1 MSGQPSRQPPS
12 HPARPIIPATMPSS
26 KNRKQPI
33 GHGVGGSIADF
44 HSAAPVFGSRL
55 LVRVPPSFVV
65 GIAFSSILLGCQPHC
80 WTKVQRGQTKRR
92 ILRRGAAPSHR
103 ESVSGSGSGQEGA
116 AEKRGKRGKRG
127 KGGNK
132 TKAIALQTRLHA
144 WNHIS
149 TSRRTSNTHALKKEL
164 RKKPYLLHYV
174 HQRSRLPPSKYSTTQ
189 TRAKSTSCEMSC

>member
-33 GHGVGGSIADF
+33 GHGVSGSIADF

-55 LVRVPPSFVV
+55 LVRVPPVLCGWDFLFFHFARLSATV
-65 GIAFSSILLGCQPHC
+65 GQKYRG
-80 WTKVQRGQTKRR
+80 GQTKRR
-92 ILRRGAAPSHR
+92 ISRQGASHAAPSHR
-103 ESVSGSGSGQEGA
+103 ESVSGSGSGQERA
-116 AEKRGKRGKRG
+116 AGKRG

-149 TSRRTSNTHALKKEL
+149 TLRRTSNTHTLKKEL
-164 RKKPYLLHYV
+164 KKKPYLLHYV
-174 HQRSRLPPSKYSTTQ
+174 HQPSRLPPSKYSTT
-189 TRAKSTSCEMSC
+189 

>member
-33 GHGVGGSIADF
+33 GHGVSGSIADF

-55 LVRVPPSFVV
+55 LVRVPPVLCGWDFLFFHFARLSATV
-65 GIAFSSILLGCQPHC
+65 GQKYGGGH
-80 WTKVQRGQTKRR
+80 TKRR
-92 ILRRGAAPSHR
+92 IPRQGASHAAPSHR
-103 ESVSGSGSGQEGA
+103 ESVSGSGSGQERA
-116 AEKRGKRGKRG
+116 AEKRGKRGKG
-127 KGGNK
+127 GGNK

-149 TSRRTSNTHALKKEL
+149 TSRRTSHAHAEKGIKEKTL
-164 RKKPYLLHYV
+164 
-174 HQRSRLPPSKYSTTQ
+174 STTLRTPAVTAPPLQ
-189 TRAKSTSCEMSC
+189 VFNNPDARKVNIL